1 MAVILP
7 ALIPIYFVLLLGFT
21 AGKGSIVKSAHV
33 SGLTT
38 VVMSYALPAS
48 LLAATAATPRASML
62 DQWRLLL
69 TLVVVMMLI
78 YPLWYLFERRVR
90 HRSMSESALQSL
102 TVALPNYAAAGLPIV
117 TALLGPDH
125 ITPVAVAIAA
135 GSLFPSPIALAQL
148 ELARPAP
155 AANSAGGEKP
165 EGKPR
170 PGRATD
176 GFVAVGRALLKP
188 VVLAPA
194 AGILISLI
202 GWHLPTLATLALRQ
216 MGQVAGGLALFVTG
230 LILSLQRFRLNVN
243 VLLAT
248 IVVAVIQPLI
258 ALIVARG
265 LGAAPDV
272 LRISVL
278 MAALPSGF
286 FGILFGANAGLSSE
300 DSGAIVIASTVAG
313 AGTLA
318 LTIGWLYG

>member
-1 MAVILP
+1 
-7 ALIPIYFVLLLGFT
+7 
-21 AGKGSIVKSAHV
+21 
-33 SGLTT
+33 
-38 VVMSYALPAS
+38 
-48 LLAATAATPRASML
+48 ML

-78 YPLWYLFERRVR
+78 YPLWYLFERRVL

-117 TALLGPDH
+117 TTLLGPDH

-135 GSLFPSPIALAQL
+135 GSLFPSPIALVQL
-148 ELARPAP
+148 QLA
-155 AANSAGGEKP
+155 K
-165 EGKPR
+165 GKPS
-170 PGRATD
+170 PGGATH
-176 GFVAVGRALLKP
+176 GFAAVGHALLKP

-230 LILSLQRFRLNVN
+230 LILSMQRFRLNLN

-248 IVVAVIQPLI
+248 VVVTVIQPLI
-258 ALIVARG
+258 AFIVARG

-272 LRISVL
+272 LKVSVL

-300 DSGAIVIASTVAG
+300 DSGAIVIASTVVG